1 MAKMTMNGGQI
12 NVKWEAGKMV
22 VFDDSFEHEVLTFS
36 FNGRR
41 VRI

>member
-22 VFDDSFEHEVLTFS
+22 VFDDSFEHEVNKLLALM
-36 FNGRR
+36 
-41 VRI
+41 VEQD